1 MITQRASAMDG
12 SVTDSA
18 ILWFG
23 ANVGDTEKKICFQ
36 QIFEV
41 APVAMFIC
49 NLAGR
54 CIWANSA
61 FYELVGYAFRE
72 NLELDSRDLVH
83 PDDLETE
90 LQFMQAIQKRRSSQ
104 RMNKIRYIRGDGRVI
119 DVEQHATILQDSSSD
134 SGYIIMQVIDTTKQ
148 KQLEKDMR
156 FMAFHDALT
165 GLGNRLQFQ
174 ERLAFA
180 LQQAGQE
187 RTGMAVVFLDLDR
200 FKLINDT
207 FGHQA
212 GDQAL
217 REIGRRLAGCV
228 RKSDTVARVGGDEF
242 IILLPTI
249 NNRANAEF
257 VVEKMIRAIKKPLYL
272 AGYQFSLQA
281 SFGIAVFPDDGRDAD
296 SLIAAADLAMYRCK
310 RG

>member
-1 MITQRASAMDG
+1 MITIRANTIEG
-12 SVTDSA
+12 SVTDTA
-18 ILWFG
+18 PLWFG
-23 ANVGDTEKKICFQ
+23 TNVGDAEKKICFQ

-41 APVAMFIC
+41 APVAMLIC
-49 NLAGR
+49 NLAGG

-61 FYELVGYAFRE
+61 FYELVGYAFSD
-72 NLELDSRDLVH
+72 NLALYSRDFVH

-90 LQFMQAIQKRRSSQ
+90 LQFIQALQKRSSPQ
-104 RMNKIRYIRGDGRVI
+104 RVNKVRYIRGDGRVI
-119 DVEQHATILQDSSSD
+119 DVEQHATVLQDSN

-148 KQLEKDMR
+148 KQLETDMR

-174 ERLAFA
+174 EKLAFA
-180 LQQAGQE
+180 LQQAEQE
-187 RTGMAVVFLDLDR
+187 HTGMGIVFLDLDR

-207 FGHQA
+207 IGHQA

-242 IILLPTI
+242 IVLLPTI
-249 NNRANAEF
+249 SNRADARRIA
-257 VVEKMIRAIKKPLYL
+257 EKMIIAIEKPLCL
-272 AGYQFSLQA
+272 ADCQFSLQA
-281 SFGIAVFPDDGRDAD
+281 SFGVAVFPDDGQDAD

-310 RG
+310 GR